1 MCKSYPSAHTMAL
14 TLTRIVVKF
23 IDVAEVE
30 YSDIVKI
37 DTSRSANEQKKTENT
52 HTGGRDCCI
61 TTIFGMN
68 SIA

>member
-1 MCKSYPSAHTMAL
+1 MAL

-37 DTSRSANEQKKTENT
+37 DTSRSANEQKKQKIHIRE
-52 HTGGRDCCI
+52 GEIVASLRYSVWI
-61 TTIFGMN
+61 V
-68 SIA
+68 